1 MTWQVSL
8 QESLTKEPLEDIIDE
23 DGVIGLIE
31 REKNN
36 EQKFK
41 WWQVFDISDQR
52 DVDAVQWA
60 KHLEKKIAIILI
72 AKISWNQD

>member
-41 WWQVFDISDQR
+41 WWQVFDIKEGRGYHDKAFSG
-52 DVDAVQWA
+52 WMYTTWMW
-60 KHLEKKIAIILI
+60 LG
-72 AKISWNQD
+72 S